1 MFFAGSRYATAGT
14 DIVAGPNGRGV
25 AVTRIP
31 LPIGNP
37 LRGYLRRAQGQR
49 LDLISYQFLSNPT
62 TFWKLCNSNNAISPD
77 ALAARD
83 LVGVPNA

>member
-1 MFFAGSRYATAGT
+1 MFFAGSRYASVGT
-14 DIVAGPNGRGV
+14 DIIAGPGGRSI

-31 LPIGNP
+31 LPIASP

-49 LDLISYQFLSNPT
+49 LDLISYQFLNDPT
-62 TFWKLCNSNNAISPD
+62 TFWKLCNANHAISPD

-83 LVGVPNA
+83 LVGVPNP